1 MCISIAPAQPPPMY
15 ACEMKRKRL
24 RPRDKADVVRIESN
38 LVFQTDKV
46 MYISYADIGGMTRD
60 AMEACDN
67 HFGQT
72 NGEMKDQ
79 DGKGYIV
86 IVSHTD
92 KC

>member
-1 MCISIAPAQPPPMY
+1 
-15 ACEMKRKRL
+15 
-24 RPRDKADVVRIESN
+24 
-38 LVFQTDKV
+38 

-67 HFGQT
+67 HIGKT

-79 DGKGYIV
+79 DGRGYIV

-92 KC
+92 NC

>member
-1 MCISIAPAQPPPMY
+1 
-15 ACEMKRKRL
+15 
-24 RPRDKADVVRIESN
+24 
-38 LVFQTDKV
+38 

-60 AMEACDN
+60 AMEACDTQK
-67 HFGQT
+67 GTT

-92 KC
+92 NC